1 MHAFFSRKQ
10 SLLILCAGLCA
21 AVITALL
28 LNYALS
34 EPRLG
39 FLYDFLLKC
48 RQSPPVSENILLV
61 DTDEIVEP
69 DDVFTVLVTL
79 TEMNA
84 SALVIEVPVL
94 GSAPG
99 RAESD
104 EEIRRR
110 INDEY
115 TLLGSNIRNLFDAI
129 RLGSVS
135 PMESGA
141 YVDNLVEL
149 AERGRDRLNTALTR
163 QSGAGTDQAERA
175 KAVFGSVLQA
185 VDLRSQSEEAVFW
198 YSRPKP
204 DRDGT
209 IRRIAPLLIPAPEKT
224 NPDTSA
230 PGAIEHIVYRS
241 LRPRWNESALE
252 YAERGPVL
260 VNRSVQARLPGGD
273 TPDTIPP
280 GDSAVPAAA
289 DAGQAETAVTIETR
303 FALDKNG
310 NLLFEQPRK
319 NEGFRHLSLERFREY
334 EKADRL
340 MRRLLRDAEAL
351 GAYSETRPER
361 IPLFLCD
368 YAASLREDLLKTP
381 LPPSAASAETPSSEA
396 MPLSALT
403 AEKRA
408 AWITARAEYISSLD
422 EFLYGPA
429 EMTLV
434 NGYEEIIATETLDDS
449 GIAKLQNLRD
459 ELIRAFVSMRE
470 QHRELAEL
478 HSLLTETLDSSFC
491 IMGPAKTSGGTSVS
505 ETSALLANTLLT
517 GHSITPGQSR
527 YIVFWSLAAV
537 FIILICIHSLR
548 PLVVLLSGLAAGL
561 LCVAGFGWSFIISAY
576 WIDPRISAAACL
588 AGTLV
593 IFTARSL
600 VMYCGAR
607 RFQLAY
613 GAAVSKPCLQRLI
626 RTGRPPVGEILT
638 VRAAIIAVKNPGLL
652 SREDR
657 EEPHLAA
664 RAAAEFH
671 SAVSAVFKRA
681 GAVILGCEGDTV
693 LACFGSPLERVY
705 LEQAQDEARYGDETN
720 AYSSHH
726 PAIKAAGCI
735 TELLQQ
741 SLPLP
746 AKSGASPA
754 AQWRFGI
761 DCGDCAFSWSEET
774 GYTANGRPMVRARV
788 LASLASRYR
797 IRILVTGTVREKLN
811 QPVRKINTLGSNG
824 AVNESFYEL
833 PV

>member
-1 MHAFFSRKQ
+1 MHAFFSRKK

-21 AVITALL
+21 AALTALL

-48 RQSPPVSENILLV
+48 RPAPPVSGNILLI

-69 DDVFTVLVTL
+69 DDVFTTLVTL

-115 TLLGSNIRNLFDAI
+115 TLLGKNIRNLFDAI

-135 PMESGA
+135 PLESGT

-163 QSGAGTDQAERA
+163 QSGAGTAQTEQAQ
-175 KAVFGSVLQA
+175 AVFGAVLEA
-185 VDLRSQSEEAVFW
+185 VDLRSQTGETVYW
-198 YSRPKP
+198 YSRPQP
-204 DRDGT
+204 DRDGK
-209 IRRIAPLLIPAPEKT
+209 IRRAAPLLLPSPAKAK
-224 NPDTSA
+224 PDSA
-230 PGAIEHIVYRS
+230 VRPAIEHIVYRS
-241 LRPRWNESALE
+241 LKPRWNESVLE
-252 YAERGPVL
+252 YTERGPVL
-260 VNRSVQARLPGGD
+260 INRSVPANLPGGD
-273 TPDTIPP
+273 QPDAVPS
-280 GDSAVPAAA
+280 DDAVPAAA
-289 DAGQAETAVTIETR
+289 DAGQAAVTIETR

-319 NEGFRHLSLERFREY
+319 NEGFRRVSLERFREY

-340 MRRLLRDAEAL
+340 MRRLLREAEAL
-351 GAYSETRPER
+351 GVYSETRPER
-361 IPLFLCD
+361 IPLILCD
-368 YAASLREDLLKTP
+368 YAASLREDLLKTAVP
-381 LPPSAASAETPSSEA
+381 PEPDSGETPPSGTV
-396 MPLSALT
+396 SALT

-434 NGYEEIIATETLDDS
+434 NGYEEIIATETLGDA

-459 ELIRAFVSMRE
+459 ELIRAFVAMRE
-470 QHRELAEL
+470 QHRELVEL
-478 HSLLTETLDSSFC
+478 RSLLTETLDSSFC
-491 IMGPAKTSGGTSVS
+491 VMGMANTGGGAGVS
-505 ETSALLANTLLT
+505 ETSALLANALLT
-517 GHSITPGQSR
+517 GHSVTPGQSR
-527 YIVFWSLAAV
+527 YIVFWSLLIV
-537 FIILICIHSLR
+537 FFILICVHALH
-548 PLVVLLSGLAAGL
+548 PPVVLLSGLAASL

-576 WIDPRISAAACL
+576 WIDPRIPAAACL

-600 VMYCGAR
+600 VMYRGAR
-607 RFQLAY
+607 RFYAAY
-613 GAAVSKPCLQRLI
+613 GAAVSRPCLRRLI
-626 RTGRPPVGEILT
+626 RAGRPPAGEILT
-638 VRAAIIAVKNPGLL
+638 ARAAVIAVKNPGLL

-664 RAAAEFH
+664 RASAEFH
-671 SAVSAVFKRA
+671 SAVSAVFKKA
-681 GAVILGCEGDTV
+681 GAAILGREGDTV

-705 LEQAQDEARYGDETN
+705 LEQEKNETRYGDETN
-720 AYSSHH
+720 AFSSHH
-726 PAIKAAGCI
+726 PAVKAAGCI
-735 TELLQQ
+735 TELLRQ
-741 SLPLP
+741 SLPSP
-746 AKSGASPA
+746 AKGGASPA
-754 AQWRFGI
+754 ASWRFGI

-788 LASLASRYR
+788 LASLAARYR
-797 IRILVTGTVREKLN
+797 IRILVTGPVREQLN
-811 QPVRKINTLGSNG
+811 QPVRKINTLGSGGENH
-824 AVNESFYEL
+824 ESFYEL
-833 PV
+833 LF